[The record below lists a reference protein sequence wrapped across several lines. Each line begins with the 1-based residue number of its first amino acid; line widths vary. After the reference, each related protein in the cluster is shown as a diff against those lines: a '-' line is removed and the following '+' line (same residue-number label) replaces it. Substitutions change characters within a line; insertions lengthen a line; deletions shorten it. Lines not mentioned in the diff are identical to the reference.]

1 MMRTGAAL
9 IRIAAAFTA
18 ALASISAGAQADL
31 AGSGTLRVCA
41 DPNNLPF
48 SNQAGE
54 GFENKLAELVAA
66 ELGKEVTYT
75 WWAQRQGFIR
85 NTLKDG
91 RCDVVMGVPAQYELT
106 ETTRPYYR
114 SMYVF
119 VSKADHHYELRSI
132 KDARLK
138 SLSIGVQL
146 IGEHGYNTP
155 PVHALSQQG
164 IIDNLVG
171 FTVYGDYRTPNP
183 RVRIMQAVADGRVDI
198 AAVWGP
204 PAGYFARLSPVP
216 LVVTPISDTE
226 GFAPQRFAYDIA
238 IGVRPGD
245 HALRNEINNVLA
257 RRRPDVTSLL
267 ASYGVPLAPVATA
280 DSRKTD

>member
-1 MMRTGAAL
+1 MRTGGTL
-9 IRIAAAFTA
+9 IGIAAAFTA
-18 ALASISAGAQADL
+18 ALASISAAAQADL
-31 AGSGTLRVCA
+31 AGSGALRVCA

-66 ELGKEVTYT
+66 ELGKQVTYT

-119 VSKADHHYELRSI
+119 VSKADRHYELRSI
-132 KDARLK
+132 KDARLR
-138 SLSIGVQL
+138 SLAVGVQL

-155 PVHALSQQG
+155 PVHALSQRG

-171 FTVYGDYRTPNP
+171 FTVYGDYGKPNP
-183 RVRIMQAVADGRVDI
+183 PARIVQAVADGRIDI

-216 LVVTPISDTE
+216 LVVTPISDTQ
-226 GFAPQRFAYDIA
+226 GFAPLRFAYDIA
-238 IGVRPGD
+238 VGVRPGND
-245 HALRNEINNVLA
+245 ALRNEIDGVLA
-257 RRRPDVTSLL
+257 RRRPDITRLL
-267 ASYGVPLAPVATA
+267 AGYGVPLAADATG
-280 DSRKTD
+280 DVRKMD

>member
-1 MMRTGAAL
+1 MRTGRL
-9 IRIAAAFTA
+9 FIRIAAAFTA
-18 ALASISAGAQADL
+18 AFASISTAQADSV
-31 AGSGTLRVCA
+31 GSATLRVCA

-54 GFENKLAELVAA
+54 GFENKLAELVGA
-66 ELGKEVTYT
+66 ELSKQVAYT

-119 VSKADHHYELRSI
+119 VSRADRHYELHSI

-138 SLSIGVQL
+138 SLAVGVQL

-171 FTVYGDYRTPNP
+171 FTVYGDYGKPNP
-183 RVRIMQAVADGRVDI
+183 PARIVQAVADGRIDV

-216 LVVTPISDTE
+216 LVVTPISDTP
-226 GFAPQRFAYDIA
+226 GFAPLRFAYDIA
-238 IGVRPGD
+238 VGVRPGD
-245 HALRNEINNVLA
+245 HALRNEINDVLA
-257 RRRPDVTSLL
+257 RRRPDIMRLL
-267 ASYGVPLAPVATA
+267 ASYGVPLAADATG
-280 DSRKTD
+280 DVRSMD